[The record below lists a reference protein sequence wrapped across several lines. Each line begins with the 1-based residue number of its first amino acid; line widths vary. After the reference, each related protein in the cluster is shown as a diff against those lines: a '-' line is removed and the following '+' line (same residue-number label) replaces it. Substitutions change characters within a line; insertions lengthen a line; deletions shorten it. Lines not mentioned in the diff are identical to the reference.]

1 MSNKCKHLLLVLVL
15 LVMPLLLAGCMSKV
29 VKTDDYIEY
38 SVEGVDGQG
47 VLTTNFNHRA
57 LMNDANI
64 SRENARIL
72 SEFTVT
78 ADKTENLSNGDEIT
92 LTVEIPD
99 GAESALKLKFTAVTL
114 TVKVEGLEEAPAA
127 TQPPAAEESQTTEA
141 QTTESQ
147 AAEAQPAESQSE
159 DTQVESKSE
168 ESQPQETPAEGQ
180 PAESQAGESQAE
192 SQPAETQATEAQL
205 TESQETESQPAETQA
220 AESQT
225 ESKPTES
232 QPADSQASEDQPAEP
247 SVNAGYVTMKSQ
259 IPAETLEI
267 LKADTEARMRERESW
282 DMDAGETLK
291 NVTYMETVL
300 VVSDDG
306 QSPHNALYVIFRLTA
321 GNGNGEF
328 SWYDCFRYTDL
339 TLDSDGKIG
348 IDFTTVQGLY
358 GHHIAED
365 NRTYYYYY
373 TGYSTLDEVRD
384 FAENEL
390 GSGYSARQ

>member
-38 SVEGVDGQG
+38 SVEGIDGQG

-147 AAEAQPAESQSE
+147 AAEVQPAESQSE
-159 DTQVESKSE
+159 DTQVESKPE
-168 ESQPQETPAEGQ
+168 ESQPQETTAEGQ
-180 PAESQAGESQAE
+180 PAESQAGGETQAE
-192 SQPAETQATEAQL
+192 SQPAE
-205 TESQETESQPAETQA
+205 SQA

-232 QPADSQASEDQPAEP
+232 QPADSQATEAQPAEP

>member
-72 SEFTVT
+72 SEFTIT

-147 AAEAQPAESQSE
+147 AAEVQPAESQSE
-159 DTQVESKSE
+159 DTQVESKPE
-168 ESQPQETPAEGQ
+168 ESQPQETTAEGQ

-192 SQPAETQATEAQL
+192 SQPAETQA
-205 TESQETESQPAETQA
+205 

-232 QPADSQASEDQPAEP
+232 QPAESQATESQPAEP

-390 GSGYSARQ
+390 GSGYSTRQ

>member
-1 MSNKCKHLLLVLVL
+1 MSDKCKHLLLALIL
-15 LVMPLLLAGCMSKV
+15 LVVPMLLAGCMTPV

-38 SVEGVDGQG
+38 SVDGIDGQG
-47 VLTTNFNHRA
+47 VLTTSFNHRA
-57 LMNDANI
+57 LMNDAKI

-99 GAESALKLKFTAVTL
+99 GAESALKLEFAAVTL
-114 TVKVEGLEEAPAA
+114 TVKVEGLEEAPMTSQAP
-127 TQPPAAEESQTTEA
+127 TAEESKTTESQA
-141 QTTESQ
+141 TESQ
-147 AAEAQPAESQSE
+147 AAEAQPAESQPEESQAESQASE
-159 DTQVESKSE
+159 TQVES
-168 ESQPQETPAEGQ
+168 Q
-180 PAESQAGESQAE
+180 PAESQASESQTTESQSAE
-192 SQPAETQATEAQL
+192 SQATEAQL
-205 TESQETESQPAETQA
+205 TESQPTDSQATEAQSSESQATESQPTD
-220 AESQT
+220 
-225 ESKPTES
+225 S
-232 QPADSQASEDQPAEP
+232 QPSEPP
-247 SVNAGYVTMKSQ
+247 VNAGYVTMKSQ

-390 GSGYSARQ
+390 GTGYSARQ